1 MFIIQEGEA
10 RFTVGED
17 VIEAGAGEIIIA
29 PAGTPHKFVNVGSN
43 PLRQINIHPVARME
57 TEWLE

>member
-1 MFIIQEGEA
+1 
-10 RFTVGED
+10 

-43 PLRQINIHPVARME
+43 PLRQIKLRPVARIE

>member
-1 MFIIQEGEA
+1 
-10 RFTVGED
+10 